1 MRIKKVKQIGT
12 VVPNNAEILNEHSTS
27 TKDVYACDYIN
38 NISDYSTE
46 EQVVG
51 RWIDGKPL
59 YRKVIEKTNTQGS
72 TITIPHNI
80 LNIDKIISYNS
91 CFKDNINNDYR
102 SIPLVS
108 VSNLDYQI
116 GMSINTT
123 NIVINAPGYTDT
135 GRFNYIYVVIY
146 YTKTTD

>member
-12 VVPNNAEILNEHSTS
+12 VVPKNAEILNEHSTS

-51 RWIDGKPL
+51 RWINGKPL
-59 YRKVIEKTNTQGS
+59 YRKVFDCGS
-72 TITIPHNI
+72 LPNSASSKVITT
-80 LNIDKIISYNS
+80 
-91 CFKDNINNDYR
+91 
-102 SIPLVS
+102 
-108 VSNLDYQI
+108 
-116 GMSINTT
+116 GMSFSDYTTVKMYGIAIGSGGIIPIPNITPRLEDAIALLINGDG
-123 NIVINAPGYTDT
+123 NIGIEV
-135 GRFNYIYVVIY
+135 GRNRSSLSAYATIE